1 MTTNI
6 YPQATTLRQ
15 IRESQA
21 LDEKELQEA
30 VNQLK

>member
-1 MTTNI
+1 MPANI
-6 YPQATTLRQ
+6 YPQATTQRQ
-15 IRESQA
+15 IRENRA